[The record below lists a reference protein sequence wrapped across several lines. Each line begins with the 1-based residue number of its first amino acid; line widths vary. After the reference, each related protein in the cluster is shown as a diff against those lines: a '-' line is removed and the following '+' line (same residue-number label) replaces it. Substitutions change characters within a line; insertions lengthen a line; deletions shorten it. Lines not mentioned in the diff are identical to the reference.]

1 MAADQSREQYLGR
14 CCLAFSKTALVFLRV
29 NAFWFQII
37 TGLMI
42 VAAVLLDGAIKR
54 FVKTQPTITPQG
66 V

>member
-1 MAADQSREQYLGR
+1 LLGV
-14 CCLAFSKTALVFLRV
+14 LQNSLSLLRV

-54 FVKTQPTITPQG
+54 FVKSQPVMSPEG
-66 V
+66 A